1 MQLPLNQKTTLKP
14 IIMKTKVL
22 TTALLCSLVLLSS
35 YGQTEKGTWM
45 LGGGASTGLSFQTDN
60 NSFSLAIS
68 PDIGYFMSDNLAIGA
83 NLPISF
89 YSQENYRSIGYGITP
104 FIRYYFGPPSEFMFF
119 VTGAF
124 GVSGWSSKYDDTTN
138 SSSAITGS
146 AGVGG
151 TYFLNESIG
160 LEIILG
166 YTYDK
171 TKDYDPSSNIALSAG
186 FQIYFGR

>member
-22 TTALLCSLVLLSS
+22 TTALLCSLFLLSS

-45 LGGGASTGLSFQTDN
+45 LGGEASTDLSFQSNN
-60 NSFSLAIS
+60 NSFSVAIS
-68 PDIGYFMSDNLAIGA
+68 PGMGYFLADNLALGSGIPLLLITG
-83 NLPISF
+83 
-89 YSQENYRSIGYGITP
+89 ENYRYIGYGITP

-124 GVSGWSSKYDDTTN
+124 GISGWSSKYDDTTN